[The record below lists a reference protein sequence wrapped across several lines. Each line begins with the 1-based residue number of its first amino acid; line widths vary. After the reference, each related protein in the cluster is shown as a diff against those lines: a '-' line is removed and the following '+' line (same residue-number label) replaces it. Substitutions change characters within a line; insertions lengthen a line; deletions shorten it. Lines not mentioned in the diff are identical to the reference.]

1 LARYPEIEWKKIKG
15 MRDII
20 SHHYFDID
28 AEVIYDVC
36 KNHINDLAVTIKKM
50 LENL

>member
-1 LARYPEIEWKKIKG
+1 

-28 AEVIYDVC
+28 EGIIYDVC
-36 KNHINDLAVTIKKM
+36 STKIIFLGEVVKKM
-50 LENL
+50 IQDMPKNEV